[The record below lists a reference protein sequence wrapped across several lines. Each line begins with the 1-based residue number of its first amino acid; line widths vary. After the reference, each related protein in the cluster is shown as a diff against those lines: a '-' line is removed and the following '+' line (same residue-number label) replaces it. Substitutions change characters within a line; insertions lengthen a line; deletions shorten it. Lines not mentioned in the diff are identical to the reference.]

1 MVKKNV
7 FDFNLPEI
15 NENDFNAENFESLFD
30 DQKNAKVQGA
40 VVKGVVVSTDE
51 DCVVVDAGLKSEG
64 KISKREFGNDEIKV
78 GDLVDVFVDRYET
91 RDGSIVLS
99 REKARREEVWVKLEK
114 IQEEGTI
121 IKGRLLD
128 RIKGGFSV
136 DVDGLIAFMP
146 GSQIDI
152 VPVKDLNAM
161 VGKELDVL
169 VLKMDRV
176 RSNIIVSHR
185 AILEE
190 ERTKQRAEIIKTIK
204 VGDVLDGVV
213 KNITDYGVFVDLG
226 GVDGL
231 LHVTDI
237 SWKRIFNPSEVL
249 SLGQNIKVKVISYD
263 EESQKVSLGMKQ
275 LEKDPWEAMSSD
287 IKAGNKVKGKV
298 TNLADY
304 GAFIE
309 LETGVEGLIHS
320 SELSWTNKNIH
331 PSKVVSIGDEV
342 EVLVLEIDEV
352 KRRISLGLKQC
363 SENPWAKYGDSNK
376 VGDVI
381 KGKIKNV
388 TEFGIFVDL
397 GDDLTGMVHLSDIS
411 WEKSGEEAIKD
422 FSKDQEIEAKILD
435 IDLENQRISL
445 GIKQMD
451 ESKASS
457 SVEGLRKGATV
468 TCVIKAIDEKELT
481 VEVEGTEATIK
492 KIDLSKERSEQR
504 TDRFAEGEK
513 IDAKVVSVEKKTGKI
528 KLSVKALEADEER
541 KAMEKYGSS
550 ETGAVLGDILG
561 VALEEAKSKK

>member
-15 NENDFNAENFESLFD
+15 NENEFNAEKFENLFD

-51 DCVVVDAGLKSEG
+51 DYIIVDAGLKSEG
-64 KISKREFGNDEIKV
+64 KISKREFGNDDIKV

-91 RDGSIVLS
+91 RDGSIILS

-114 IQEEGTI
+114 IQEEATVV
-121 IKGRLLD
+121 KGRLLD

-263 EESQKVSLGMKQ
+263 QESQKVSLGMKQ
-275 LEKDPWEAMSSD
+275 LEKDPWEAMSAD
-287 IKAGNKVKGKV
+287 IKSGNKVKGKV

-331 PSKVVSIGDEV
+331 PSKIVSIGDEV
-342 EVLVLEIDEV
+342 EVLVLEIDDT

-363 SENPWAKYGDSNK
+363 NENPWSKYATVNK

-381 KGKIKNV
+381 NGKIKNV

-411 WEKSGEEAIKD
+411 WEKSGEEVIKD
-422 FSKDQEIEAKILD
+422 FSKDQDIEAKILD

-445 GIKQMD
+445 GVKQLD

-457 SVEGLRKGATV
+457 SVEGLRKGGIV
-468 TCVIKAIDEKELT
+468 TCTIKSIDEKELT
-481 VEVEGTEATIK
+481 VEVEGTETTIK
-492 KIDLSKERSEQR
+492 KIDLSKERGEQR

-513 IDAKVVSVEKKTGKI
+513 IDAKVVSVDKKTGKI